1 MKNKVKFM
9 LIGAVMTGMFSMAH
23 AHEQKPIS
31 ETQIKESISSILQKQ
46 IDKGLFSEHSD
57 ISIQIKKTEKSSKNE
72 ESHLIE
78 NDLERVGNICKMRL
92 TFDEKGNIPFLGKG
106 DEIKIAT
113 QLKNERQKEIAR
125 QFVALHEQSHCEF
138 SAIENPI
145 KIKGESHEYEQKMG
159 HYLKD
164 LDALYLGFG
173 ESTKLSYIKTINE
186 SYADVS
192 AMVALIKEYGKDDKD
207 LQYVLKS
214 IGTQRHEAYLNV
226 GAESHD
232 THVAIRKLLTSENL
246 SKIDSIN
253 TQKEFRDFVLTIAN
267 DGVQTLLTQR
277 PEFAKESLTKEN
289 LDISIV
295 THMMRIIKHETLDN
309 KKGSPSVFKDGV
321 ENGLSFLLA
330 KEILKDVDYSKY
342 NFDESKKVEGKI
354 NKEIYY
360 FAVESFDKF
369 EKTNQSQLKEDY
381 NNFRKEM
388 ANFIEIIN
396 KNNAN
401 QVIDFDNKTTK
412 EEIVKKVN
420 MLRNQFLE
428 SSKTNSYEFK
438 GLK

>member
-9 LIGAVMTGMFSMAH
+9 LIGAVMTGMFSMSQAAENNH
-23 AHEQKPIS
+23 ITEN
-31 ETQIKESISSILQKQ
+31 QIKSSITSILQKQ

-57 ISIQIKKTEKSSKNE
+57 VSIQIKNTDKNSE
-72 ESHLIE
+72 DADLSE
-78 NDLERVGNICKMRL
+78 NDLERVGHICKMRL
-92 TFDEKGNIPFLGKG
+92 SFDEKGNIPFLGKG

-113 QLKNERQKEIAR
+113 QLKNERQREMAR

-138 SAIENPI
+138 SAIEEPI
-145 KIKGESHEYEQKMG
+145 KIKGESSAYEKKMG

-173 ESTKLSYIKTINE
+173 ESTKLSYIKTVNE

-232 THVAIRKLLTSENL
+232 THVSIRKLLTSENL
-246 SKIDSIN
+246 SKIDGIN
-253 TQKEFRDFVLTIAN
+253 TKEDLREFALGIAN

-277 PEFAKESLTKEN
+277 PEFAKDSLTKEN

-295 THMMRIIKHETLDN
+295 INMMRIIKHETLDN
-309 KKGSPSVFKDGV
+309 KQGSPSVFKDGI
-321 ENGLSFLLA
+321 ENGLSFIIA

-342 NFDESKKVEGKI
+342 NFDETKKVEGKI
-354 NKEIYY
+354 NKEIYN
-360 FAVESFDKF
+360 FAVENFDIFDRTYKG
-369 EKTNQSQLKEDY
+369 QLKEDY
-381 NNFRKEM
+381 NNFKKEM
-388 ANFIEIIN
+388 NNFIEIIN
-396 KNNAN
+396 KNNAS

-428 SSKTNSYEFK
+428 SSKTNGYEFK